1 MMRQVGYVIALCLLC
16 ALPVRMDAQCR
27 FMPIDSLP
35 LPMQEPVLVAAL
47 QQNEACRHWVDSVMQ
62 TMSLKERI
70 GQLFIYTIAPQINQ
84 PNRNLLKKVVQEYK
98 VGGLLFSGGL
108 LENQVKLTNE
118 AQQLAKLPLFITF
131 DGEWGL
137 AMRLKGTPSFPRNM
151 VLGCIRSDSLLY
163 EYGREVARQC
173 REIGVQIN
181 FAPVA
186 DVNIN
191 PDNPVINTRSFGEIP
206 AEVARKVVAYSRG
219 LESGRVLSV
228 SKHFPGHGDTNVDSH
243 KALPILSFTRER
255 LDSVELYP
263 FRRAIR
269 AGLGGIMVGHLEVPA
284 LEPQQGVPSSLSRR
298 IVTEVLKEELGFKGL
313 VFTDALAMRGV
324 GNPGRLCL
332 EALKAG
338 DDLLLVP
345 RALGG
350 ELDVVWKAVR
360 QGELPETEINRK
372 CRKVLTYKYALG
384 LTCKPQVQLSG
395 LESRLNTPHARAL
408 IRHLREAAITVVDS
422 GKGLLP
428 LDRTSRRIAVL
439 QVGNA
444 EALSPFMKECSRDVR
459 MDVFRLTKDMSV
471 AAMQTL
477 KKKLEN
483 YERVIFCISDR
494 HLEGYRP
501 FFTRHLPDADRVYLL
516 FISGHQVPRDF
527 GAAPDALV
535 LAHSA
540 ESDVQLRV
548 AALLTGKAG
557 ADGRLSARVG
567 DWFSAGAG
575 KTLEVPAQPYRS
587 LRDLGVDADR
597 LSAIDRIAEEGIREG
612 AYPGCQVVVM
622 KEGYEIYNKAFGTHY
637 GRAEGDSMP
646 VSKND
651 VYDIASLTKTSAT
664 LLAVMKLYDQ
674 GRLSLTDRVSDYLPF
689 LMDTDKRDITVRQLL
704 LHESGLPS
712 TILFY
717 RDAIDED
724 SYEGSLFRGT
734 RDANHTAR
742 IGGRTWA
749 NPDFDFHAG
758 LTSPM
763 RTDSCTWQLA
773 DSLWLNPRFK
783 EAYLQQIADAPLLSR
798 RYRYSC
804 VGFILLQQLV
814 EARAGLPM
822 DEFLEREFYRP
833 MGLTHTG
840 YHPLSRLPRQT
851 IIPSSVDNFLRKDTL
866 QGFVHD
872 ESAAF
877 LGGVAGNAGLFSNAH
892 EQALLYQMLLNGGTL
907 DGHRYLSPETCRVF
921 TTTLSRTSRRGLGFD
936 KPDRRNPRRSPC
948 CEEAPAS
955 VYGHTG
961 FTGTCAWV
969 DPDNKLVYVFL
980 SNRIFPHVWNNKLSR
995 LDIRT
1000 RIQQAVYKALH

>member
-263 FRRAIR
+263 FRRVIR

-422 GKGLLP
+422 GKGLFDGYGEILTICAP
-428 LDRTSRRIAVL
+428 
-439 QVGNA
+439 
-444 EALSPFMKECSRDVR
+444 SPGDGFRLCSR
-459 MDVFRLTKDMSV
+459 
-471 AAMQTL
+471 
-477 KKKLEN
+477 
-483 YERVIFCISDR
+483 
-494 HLEGYRP
+494 G
-501 FFTRHLPDADRVYLL
+501 
-516 FISGHQVPRDF
+516 
-527 GAAPDALV
+527 
-535 LAHSA
+535 
-540 ESDVQLRV
+540 
-548 AALLTGKAG
+548 
-557 ADGRLSARVG
+557 
-567 DWFSAGAG
+567 
-575 KTLEVPAQPYRS
+575 
-587 LRDLGVDADR
+587 
-597 LSAIDRIAEEGIREG
+597 
-612 AYPGCQVVVM
+612 
-622 KEGYEIYNKAFGTHY
+622 
-637 GRAEGDSMP
+637 
-646 VSKND
+646 
-651 VYDIASLTKTSAT
+651 
-664 LLAVMKLYDQ
+664 
-674 GRLSLTDRVSDYLPF
+674 
-689 LMDTDKRDITVRQLL
+689 
-704 LHESGLPS
+704 
-712 TILFY
+712 
-717 RDAIDED
+717 
-724 SYEGSLFRGT
+724 
-734 RDANHTAR
+734 
-742 IGGRTWA
+742 
-749 NPDFDFHAG
+749 
-758 LTSPM
+758 
-763 RTDSCTWQLA
+763 
-773 DSLWLNPRFK
+773 
-783 EAYLQQIADAPLLSR
+783 
-798 RYRYSC
+798 
-804 VGFILLQQLV
+804 
-814 EARAGLPM
+814 
-822 DEFLEREFYRP
+822 
-833 MGLTHTG
+833 
-840 YHPLSRLPRQT
+840 
-851 IIPSSVDNFLRKDTL
+851 
-866 QGFVHD
+866 
-872 ESAAF
+872 
-877 LGGVAGNAGLFSNAH
+877 
-892 EQALLYQMLLNGGTL
+892 
-907 DGHRYLSPETCRVF
+907 
-921 TTTLSRTSRRGLGFD
+921 
-936 KPDRRNPRRSPC
+936 
-948 CEEAPAS
+948 
-955 VYGHTG
+955 
-961 FTGTCAWV
+961 
-969 DPDNKLVYVFL
+969 
-980 SNRIFPHVWNNKLSR
+980 
-995 LDIRT
+995 
-1000 RIQQAVYKALH
+1000 